1 MPARGAASSAAH
13 LDMACHGDT
22 LSGFQRQRKDHR
34 TMHSNT
40 IVNPRAALAGALGL
54 AIATA
59 SAPALAQATVKVDGK
74 WRAALGAGFTNSSGN
89 LRSSSITVN
98 GDAVRVTE
106 EDKWAINGSALY
118 ARSTGAVTGR
128 QARAGTRYDYNLSP
142 RTFVFGG
149 LDFEHDRI
157 AGLTSR
163 GAASTGFGFKFVNTP
178 EHTFNVFG
186 GLNYTRDRYEAPR
199 DVDGQLRTAYN
210 YPSAVLGEESTHKFS
225 PSVSAKQRFAYLP
238 TLVSGG
244 SYRAQF
250 EAGLSVAVM
259 AGMNLN
265 VGFTARHN
273 SDPGPGLRRTDT
285 LLTTG
290 IAVKFD

>member
-1 MPARGAASSAAH
+1 MRTRRH
-13 LDMACHGDT
+13 ACP
-22 LSGFQRQRKDHR
+22 RKL
-34 TMHSNT
+34 
-40 IVNPRAALAGALGL
+40 LAGAMGL
-54 AIATA
+54 AATM
-59 SAPALAQATVKVDGK
+59 SCAPAHAQATVKVDGR
-74 WRAALGAGFTNSSGN
+74 WRAALGAGFTNSTGN
-89 LRSSSITVN
+89 LRSTSITVT

-106 EDKWAINGSALY
+106 QDKWAINGSALY
-118 ARSTGAVTGR
+118 ARSTNAVTGR

-149 LDFEHDRI
+149 LDLEHDRL

-163 GAASTGFGFKFVNTP
+163 VAGSSGFGFKFINTP
-178 EHTFNVFG
+178 ENTFNIFG

-199 DVDGQLRTAYN
+199 DVDGEIRSRYD

-225 PSVSAKQRFAYLP
+225 PQVSARQRFAYLP
-238 TLVSGG
+238 TLIEGA

-250 EAGLSVAVM
+250 EAGLSVALTR
-259 AGMNLN
+259 GMNLN
-265 VGFTARHN
+265 VGFTARHHSN
-273 SDPGPGLRRTDT
+273 PGPGLRRTDT